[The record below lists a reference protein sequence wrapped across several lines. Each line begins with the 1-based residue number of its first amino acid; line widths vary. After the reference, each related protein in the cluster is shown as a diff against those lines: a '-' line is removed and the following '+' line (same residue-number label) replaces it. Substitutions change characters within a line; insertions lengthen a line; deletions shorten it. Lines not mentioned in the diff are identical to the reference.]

1 MNNIL
6 LYFSI
11 KYAGEWDK
19 ISHAVTS
26 YEKIKRE
33 DFENFLLENKDIN
46 FITILDDNYPKSLLR
61 LFNPP
66 FVLFF
71 KGDINILAEN
81 NKTAIIGSR
90 KNSWSGRNIT
100 IKLSQI
106 AAKRKEVIVSGMAL
120 GIDSIAHQG
129 SIDNEGKTIAVL
141 GSGID
146 YIYPLANKKLYY
158 DIINKGLV
166 ISEYPN
172 LTSPKPINFKNRNRI
187 IAALSNKVIVTEA
200 NLRSG
205 TMNTVKWALDIG
217 IDIYCVPSRNNLNSG
232 CNKLIQEGAK
242 VIYNENYVV

>member
-1 MNNIL
+1 
-6 LYFSI
+6 
-11 KYAGEWDK
+11 
-19 ISHAVTS
+19 
-26 YEKIKRE
+26 
-33 DFENFLLENKDIN
+33 
-46 FITILDDNYPKSLLR
+46 
-61 LFNPP
+61 
-66 FVLFF
+66 
-71 KGDINILAEN
+71 
-81 NKTAIIGSR
+81 
-90 KNSWSGRNIT
+90 
-100 IKLSQI
+100 
-106 AAKRKEVIVSGMAL
+106 MAL